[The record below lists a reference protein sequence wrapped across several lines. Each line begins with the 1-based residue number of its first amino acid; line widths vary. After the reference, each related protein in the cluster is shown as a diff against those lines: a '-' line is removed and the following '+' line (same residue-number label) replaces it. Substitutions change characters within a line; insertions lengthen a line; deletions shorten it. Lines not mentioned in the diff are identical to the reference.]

1 MTKLTLDIIEKYNL
15 PKSNWNPDWDDSG
28 YMFTLPSGIEVSG
41 LYRCNNVPTE
51 MDGLE
56 GLDGYVYIDS
66 EEMLVEYI
74 GMSLDDTFEKIKKE
88 NPKFNAEDYE

>member
-1 MTKLTLDIIEKYNL
+1 
-15 PKSNWNPDWDDSG
+15 
-28 YMFTLPSGIEVSG
+28 
-41 LYRCNNVPTE
+41 
-51 MDGLE
+51 
-56 GLDGYVYIDS
+56 VYIDS